1 MPPRHR
7 VSKAAIALIKQ
18 FEGYRRTAAQLPDG
32 RWTLGYGHTLTAR
45 AGAEVSEPD
54 AEALLF
60 YDLIAVA
67 HAINEHVYA
76 PLGRN
81 QFDALCSFAFNLGAE
96 TFRASQVLRR
106 LNAGETLQAA
116 SAMDMWRKAEFA
128 GEQIVLDALVRRRA
142 VEKALFLTPDDGR
155 WTAAPS
161 AVLRPRLDLD
171 ALELV
176 PIQTPQVLHASFE
189 GEKVR
194 VGPPDAVYR
203 LGEVEAGSAVRSAA
217 EAVSARLEPIF
228 AVPDEI
234 EAPATTLAAAGAS
247 DTPSFAFPPTE
258 GADAAA
264 LSIPEPPSRAA
275 ASDASP
281 LLEITPVIPSRAA
294 PSRRRQQGSV
304 IWDLLLA
311 ILGLS
316 FFGFAVFL
324 GLSIQASSGSANSML
339 VAWPGGLAGV
349 GFLSVAV
356 YRLLRRVSRPGDRD

>member
-18 FEGYRRTAAQLPDG
+18 FEGYRRTAAQLADG

-67 HAINEHVYA
+67 HAINEHVYT

-81 QFDALCSFAFNLGAE
+81 QFDALCSFAFNLGIE

-128 GEQIVLDALVRRRA
+128 GERIVLDALVRRRA

-161 AVLRPRLDLD
+161 AVLRPHLDLD

-176 PIQTPQVLHASFE
+176 PIRTPQVLHASFDCE
-189 GEKVR
+189 AVR
-194 VGPPDAVYR
+194 VGPPDAIHR
-203 LGEVEAGSAVRSAA
+203 LGEIAAGSAIRSAA
-217 EAVSARLEPIF
+217 ELVSARLEPIF
-228 AVPDEI
+228 AASDET
-234 EAPATTLAAAGAS
+234 EPVTRTLAEAGAV
-247 DTPSFAFPPTE
+247 DAPVFAFPRSE
-258 GADAAA
+258 NAEEAA
-264 LSIPEPPSRAA
+264 LAIPAPPS
-275 ASDASP
+275 
-281 LLEITPVIPSRAA
+281 LEIAPVIPPRVR
-294 PSRRRQQGSV
+294 PRRRRQEASL
-304 IWDLLLA
+304 IWDLSLA
-311 ILGLS
+311 LLGLA
-316 FFGFAVFL
+316 FFAFGVFWGLGVESPSGGF
-324 GLSIQASSGSANSML
+324 SPML
-339 VAWPGGLAGV
+339 AAWSGGLAGV
-349 GFLSVAV
+349 GFMSVAV
-356 YRLLRRVSRPGDRD
+356 FRLLSRISRHRGRD